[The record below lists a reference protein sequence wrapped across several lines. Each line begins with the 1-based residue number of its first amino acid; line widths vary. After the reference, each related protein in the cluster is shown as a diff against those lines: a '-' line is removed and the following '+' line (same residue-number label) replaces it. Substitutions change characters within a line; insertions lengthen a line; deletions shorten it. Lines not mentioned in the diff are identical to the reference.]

1 MLNRTD
7 WKIKATII
15 ETQSIIFIPKKNI
28 KKISWSNSE
37 GSKKYIVILIRY
49 PKAFDKKYVC
59 IPNKKIP
66 TIVLNRPKYLAPLKP
81 NEDLNRTTKGKP
93 NFWDGLPIKFEKK

>member
-1 MLNRTD
+1 M
-7 WKIKATII
+7 
-15 ETQSIIFIPKKNI
+15 PKKNI

-59 IPNKKIP
+59 IPNKK
-66 TIVLNRPKYLAPLKP
+66 
-81 NEDLNRTTKGKP
+81 
-93 NFWDGLPIKFEKK
+93 